1 MNFGGYNDFVD
12 WALDFTNFKKLV
24 NRGGGLTIGSIIN
37 LVKDNHLNL
46 KGNKMVAEIVFDKLK
61 KEGFDV

>member
-1 MNFGGYNDFVD
+1 MIKEIHIFGGYNDFVD
-12 WALDFTNFKKLV
+12 WALDK
-24 NRGGGLTIGSIIN
+24 GGLTMESIIK

-61 KEGFDV
+61 KEDFDV